1 MQEIDFLLDQKPDL
15 SMELILT
22 AERNLQAHKELKSFN
37 DAGKFVYKHP
47 FVIEKKHYKDS
58 YKELLE
64 LKQTQPA
71 AFLKEITNV
80 TQNIRRINS
89 QLKKKKYKSEDE
101 RLAWE
106 LNLKKAVIRKQALED
121 IVSR

>member
-121 IVSR
+121 IVSH